1 MEPVWVGISGLII
14 LLVLIVAGVHI
25 SLALVLVGT
34 VGVILIVG
42 LDQAFALLVST
53 FFHRV
58 FRAEFIIIP
67 LFVLVGLV
75 AALGGLSRDTYEALS
90 LWFNRLRGGL
100 GIATIA
106 GCTAFGTVSGSS
118 LVTATVFAKVS
129 APDMR
134 RMGYDKRLTYGLV
147 SAAGAIGMLIPPSVL
162 IIIYS
167 ILTEESPG
175 KLLIGGITPGI
186 LLFIVFSL
194 GIWIIGYIKPSAV
207 GWTGTAKKVTWRQ
220 RIISLRL
227 LWPMVLVASILIMG
241 IFFGVFSVHEAAAFA
256 VAVVCLVVLVTRRSL
271 KGIGQALGETAAI
284 TAMVFF
290 IFIGATMFARFLMLS
305 GLGPIVL
312 NYIIGLDLSPLGIV
326 IVMCVLYLILG
337 CFLDSISTLAVTIPI
352 IYPVILTMGIDP
364 IWYGMSVILAIEV
377 GLITPPV
384 GLNVYAVKGVAEA
397 DVSLEDIFIGAF
409 PFFFMMLVALAIV
422 IAFPALS
429 TTLPNLMIK

>member
-1 MEPVWVGISGLII
+1 VEPLWVGISGLFV
-14 LLVLIVAGVHI
+14 LLVFIVAGVHI
-25 SLALVLVGT
+25 SLALALVGFI
-34 VGVILIVG
+34 GVILIVG
-42 LDQAFALLVST
+42 VDQAFALLIST

-58 FRAEFIIIP
+58 FRAEFVIVP

-75 AALGGLSRDTYEALS
+75 AALGGLSRDTYQALS
-90 LWFNRLRGGL
+90 LWLNRVRGGL
-100 GIATIA
+100 GIATVA

-134 RMGYDKRLTYGLV
+134 RMGYEKRLTYGLV

-186 LLFIVFSL
+186 LLFIVFSI
-194 GIWIIGYIKPSAV
+194 GIWVIGHIKPSAV
-207 GWTGTAKKVTWRQ
+207 GFTGAVREVTWRQ
-220 RIISLRL
+220 RIVSLRL
-227 LWPMVLVASILIMG
+227 LWPMALVASILIAG
-241 IFFGVFSVHEAAAFA
+241 VFFGIFSVHEAAAFA

-271 KGIGQALGETAAI
+271 RGIGEALSDTAAI

-305 GLGPIVL
+305 GIAPIVL
-312 NYIIGLDLSPLGIV
+312 EYIIDMELSPVGMI
-326 IVMCVLYLILG
+326 IVMAFVYLVLG

-397 DVSLEDIFIGAF
+397 DVKLEDIFIGAF

-422 IAFPALS
+422 IAFPVLS
-429 TTLPNLMIK
+429 TTLPALMID